1 MYICFY
7 VSYFSISLHKLAA
20 LGLIH
25 GILHLW
31 ILFLQLQEETWVFD
45 LDQVIH
51 VLQSGLHECNLGFD
65 AIVSESDALAHG
77 VLRARH
83 EVTGQQLNKF
93 VLDVLNK
100 VQLGGS
106 ITVHDENGKERVR
119 FLDARVYHFNQ
130 NVYVVLEFNHK
141 LLIFLHVSK

>member
-1 MYICFY
+1 MHICFT
-7 VSYFSISLHKLAA
+7 SHIFPISLHKLAA

-31 ILFLQLQEETWVFD
+31 ILFLQLQEETWVLD

-51 VLQSGLHECNLGFD
+51 VLQSGLHECNLRFD

-77 VLRARH
+77 VLRACH
-83 EVTGQQLNKF
+83 KVTGQQLNKF

-106 ITVHDENGKERVR
+106 ITVHDENGQERMR
-119 FLDARVYHFNQ
+119 FLNAGVDHLNQ
-130 NVYVVLEFNHK
+130 NVYVVLEFNHQ

>member
-1 MYICFY
+1 MHICFT
-7 VSYFSISLHKLAA
+7 SHIFAISLHKLAA
-20 LGLIH
+20 FGLIH

-65 AIVSESDALAHG
+65 AIVSESNALANG

-83 EVTGQQLNKF
+83 KVTGEQLNKF

-100 VQLGGS
+100 V
-106 ITVHDENGKERVR
+106 
-119 FLDARVYHFNQ
+119 
-130 NVYVVLEFNHK
+130 
-141 LLIFLHVSK
+141 